1 MAPTGSSLRRRTIHD
16 RVDVTQAAVVW
27 LFICFADRER
37 SPASE
42 INRPVTAPRVS
53 IIVPCHNGGR
63 FLDGLLA
70 SLGAQTFRDFET
82 IIVDN
87 GSTEVATRE
96 KLKALDPAVRVVAQE
111 NRYLPGARNRGFL
124 EARAELVLP
133 LDCDDTLEPSYLA
146 ETVPIL
152 ENAPADVAAVFT
164 HMRLTG
170 TLAGELPRHLNRFDQ
185 LFLNQLPYCML
196 IRRSAWQAVG
206 GYDETMR
213 DGTED
218 WEFNIRLWRSGF
230 RGIELAKPLFVYS
243 VSPDGMLMSRA
254 TRMHGT
260 IWRHIRTKHA
270 DLYRMAALVRL
281 WRETRTMPSKI
292 SAGAAAGLLIS
303 ARFLPE
309 SWFNNLFFRLLIK
322 TRARRIDRGELQA
335 GGNAANGPAVDGGP
349 GASS

>member
-1 MAPTGSSLRRRTIHD
+1 MCGSTLSSAYSSILSD
-16 RVDVTQAAVVW
+16 Q
-27 LFICFADRER
+27 ER
-37 SPASE
+37 SFPSE
-42 INRPVTAPRVS
+42 IKHPVTAPRVS
-53 IIVPCHNGGR
+53 VIVPCHNGGR

-70 SLGAQTFRDFET
+70 SLDAQTFRDFEA

-96 KLKALDPAVRVVAQE
+96 KLKDLDPAVRVVHQE

-152 ENAPADVAAVFT
+152 ENAPSDVGFVFT
-164 HMRLTG
+164 HMRLTDML
-170 TLAGELPRHLNRFDQ
+170 TSAFAESTRARRSAAVAYQ

-218 WEFNIRLWRSGF
+218 WEFNIRLSRSGF

-243 VSPDGMLMSRA
+243 VRPDGMLMSRS

-260 IWRHIRTKHA
+260 IWRHIRARHA
-270 DLYRMAALVRL
+270 DLYRMGALVRL
-281 WRETRTMPSKI
+281 WRATRATPSRV
-292 SAGAAAGLLIS
+292 SAGTAAGLLI
-303 ARFLPE
+303 AAKLLPE
-309 SWFNNLFFRLLIK
+309 AWFNNLFFWLLVK
-322 TRARRIDRGELQA
+322 TRSRRIGRGELQA
-335 GGNAANGPAVDGGP
+335 GESPANGV
-349 GASS
+349 ASHPDTS